1 MPNKVNLN
9 LPGSVWTAK
18 DTKMLASNTLA
29 SIKLRTS
36 RGIDAN
42 GKKFKGYSTTPLY
55 VAFRG
60 ARLKPKGG
68 TRRSRTGKSIFYQG
82 GYKQYKH
89 DSRKRSGGRGK
100 SAEVDLVL
108 SGQLMNN
115 LVVLSAT
122 ETKFI
127 IGLTDHVQYYGY
139 AVNQTR
145 EYLGLTNEE
154 VDIIVE
160 AVSIDISEKLRKKRK
175 K

>member
-1 MPNKVNLN
+1 MPNKVSLSF
-9 LPGSVWTAK
+9 PGSVWTAK
-18 DTKMLASNTLA
+18 DTKVLASNTLA

-36 RGIDAN
+36 KGIDAN
-42 GKKFKGYSTTPLY
+42 GKKFDDYSTKPLY
-55 VAFRG
+55 VSFRG

-68 TRRSRTGKSIFYQG
+68 TRKSRTGKSVFYQG
-82 GYKQYKH
+82 GYQQYKH
-89 DSRKRSGGRGK
+89 DSRKRNKRAK

-127 IGLTDHVQYYGY
+127 IGLTKHVRHYGY
-139 AVNQTR
+139 AVNVDR
-145 EYLGLTNEE
+145 EYLGLTNDEI
-154 VDIIVE
+154 DTIVE

-175 K
+175 R

>member
-29 SIKLRTS
+29 AVKLRTS
-36 RGIDAN
+36 KGIDAN
-42 GKKFKGYSTTPLY
+42 GKKFKGYSTKPLY

-68 TRRSRTGKSIFYQG
+68 TRKSRTGKSVFYQG

-127 IGLTDHVQYYGY
+127 IGLTKHVRYYGY
-139 AVNQTR
+139 AVNVDR
-145 EYLGLTNEE
+145 EYLGLTNDEI
-154 VDIIVE
+154 DTIVE

-175 K
+175 R

>member
-9 LPGSVWTAK
+9 LPASIWTAK

-42 GKKFKGYSTTPLY
+42 GKKFDDYSTKPIY
-55 VAFRG
+55 VSFRG

-68 TRRSRTGKSIFYQG
+68 TRKSRTGKSVFYQG
-82 GYKQYKH
+82 GYQQYKH
-89 DSRKRSGGRGK
+89 DSRKRNKRAK

-122 ETKFI
+122 ESKFT
-127 IGLTDHVQYYGY
+127 IGLTKHVQHYGY
-139 AVNQTR
+139 AVNADR
-145 EYLGLTNEE
+145 EYLGLTNNEI
-154 VDIIVE
+154 DIIVE

-175 K
+175 R